1 MPDDAELFDELADHL
16 KLSKATTRRG
26 FLKVALGTTVMA
38 PVCTA
43 WAVAAGQPLII
54 TENSEGLIVADSTRC
69 VGCRRCELACTEFNN
84 GRAQPSMARVK
95 ITRNYNF
102 GPRGQ
107 QAGFGRSNS
116 MGEFGNFRIVQDTCR
131 QCPHPV
137 PCATAC
143 PNDAIVT
150 HPKTKA
156 RMVNPEACT
165 GCKICQRACPWEM
178 MSFDDVADKA
188 TKCFL
193 CDGNP
198 ECVQVC
204 STGALRYVPWRD
216 LSRGVP
222 IRQATL
228 PVGKDYK
235 TAGCGSCHDI
245 KP

>member
-1 MPDDAELFDELADHL
+1 MADDDTLFQELAEHL
-16 KLSKATTRRG
+16 ELPKQTTRRG
-26 FLKVALGTTVMA
+26 FLKFTLGSTVAV
-38 PVCTA
+38 PFYTA
-43 WAVAAGQPLII
+43 WAYAASPPII
-54 TENSEGLIVADSTRC
+54 ILENSEGLVVADSTRC
-69 VGCRRCELACTEFNN
+69 VGCRRCELACTEFND
-84 GRAQPSMARVK
+84 GRAQPSMSRIKVS
-95 ITRNYNF
+95 RNYNF

-107 QAGFGRSNS
+107 QAGFYRG
-116 MGEFGNFRIVQDTCR
+116 MGDYGNFRMVQDTCR

-143 PNDAIVT
+143 PNDAIIAD
-150 HPKTKA
+150 PKTNA
-156 RMVNPEACT
+156 RRVDPDRCT
-165 GCKICQRACPWEM
+165 GCHICQRACPWEM

-216 LSRGVP
+216 MSRAVP

-228 PVGKDYK
+228 PVTKDYK
-235 TAGCGSCHDI
+235 TGGCSTCHAI
-245 KP
+245 PQ